1 VRVADIGEG
10 DEAQRTPRT
19 SRLTLALLAVVALG
33 AGLELVPG
41 AWPTFPGWS
50 AAGPGVMAVA
60 AVVLLTA
67 GSLRAWRPARLAPS
81 TDAPLEVVRVELVAL
96 REENAKL
103 RLDQQRAL
111 SLGRAT
117 ERIRDAVDA
126 VAVGDEAEAA
136 SWDALTEATV
146 MRTALLAACQDLQTA
161 VGHMERRLSTQI
173 AGPEIDRRLRDMGD
187 TPWVGDADRRAKPSG
202 GGADAGSGERRRAV
216 AAWFAARR
224 PPDLYGGPLVDL
236 TDAARAAVG
245 PVLYP
250 SGPPTGTCP
259 VHINSEATSCTA
271 SSASAECSAAVSRE
285 EALET

>member
-1 VRVADIGEG
+1 VRVAGIGEG
-10 DEAQRTPRT
+10 DEAQGTQRAGLV
-19 SRLTLALLAVVALG
+19 RLVLLAVVALG
-33 AGLELVPG
+33 AGLELVAG
-41 AWPTFPGWS
+41 LRPTLPGWS
-50 AAGPGVMAVA
+50 DTGLGVMAVA

-67 GSLRAWRPARLAPS
+67 GSVRAWRPARAPS

-126 VAVGDEAEAA
+126 VAVGDEAEAKA
-136 SWDALTEATV
+136 WHALTEATV

-173 AGPEIDRRLRDMGD
+173 AGPEIDRRLRDVGD

-202 GGADAGSGERRRAV
+202 GGADADAD
-216 AAWFAARR
+216 A
-224 PPDLYGGPLVDL
+224 DL

-245 PVLYP
+245 AVLHP
-250 SGPPTGTCP
+250 SGPPTGTGP
-259 VHINSEATSCTA
+259 VHINSEATTCTA

-285 EALET
+285 QA